1 MKWRLPFQTDEDISR
16 RAKEDED
23 LQFVFQDPSSPAQP
37 QPQQQ
42 QHHHHHHQQQQK
54 MPEMVFE
61 CSQLPF
67 PPHQPQPPPPP
78 MQQLIRMQL
87 PMDPNAGNWQQ
98 EIELLCKDLLQRFVM
113 ISVPHA
119 DASAQKAQR
128 FLSNFFKWETFLLW
142 LQNELSWAVAVA
154 DLRNL
159 PH

>member
-37 QPQQQ
+37 QPQQQQQQ

-119 DASAQKAQR
+119 DASVPKSQKVPQ
-128 FLSNFFKWETFLLW
+128 
-142 LQNELSWAVAVA
+142 
-154 DLRNL
+154 
-159 PH
+159 